1 MPMMMFDPWYFI
13 AIGPA
18 LLFTIYA
25 QIKVKSAFARGH
37 EIQPSSGMSGAEAA
51 QAILHSVGLHNV
63 RIEPVQGFLS
73 DHYDPRHKVLR
84 LSPEVYSGRSL
95 AAVGVA
101 AHEAGHAVQDQQAYA
116 PLTLR
121 NLIVPLA
128 GIGSNLSWVL
138 LFGGFFLQMMG
149 LVYAGIILFG
159 AVVLFQIV
167 NLPVEFDAS
176 SRARRLLVDCG
187 VVAVEQDKEVGRVL
201 NAAAMTYVAAM
212 LTAVLTLLYYLW
224 RAGLLGGRR

>member
-1 MPMMMFDPWYFI
+1 MPMIFDPMYLLAVAP
-13 AIGPA
+13 AI
-18 LLFTIYA
+18 LLTIYA
-25 QIKVKSAFARGH
+25 QIKVKSAFAKAH
-37 EIQPSSGMSGAEAA
+37 EIRPASGMSGAEAA
-51 QAILHSVGLHNV
+51 EAILHSAGLHHV
-63 RIEPVQGFLS
+63 RIEPAQGFLS

-84 LSPEVYSGRSL
+84 LSPEVYQGRSL

-116 PLTLR
+116 PLTIR
-121 NLIVPLA
+121 NLIVPMA

-138 LFGGFFLQMMG
+138 LFGGFFLHIMG

-159 AVVLFQIV
+159 AVVVFQIV

-187 VVAVEQDKEVGRVL
+187 IVAVDQDREVGRVL